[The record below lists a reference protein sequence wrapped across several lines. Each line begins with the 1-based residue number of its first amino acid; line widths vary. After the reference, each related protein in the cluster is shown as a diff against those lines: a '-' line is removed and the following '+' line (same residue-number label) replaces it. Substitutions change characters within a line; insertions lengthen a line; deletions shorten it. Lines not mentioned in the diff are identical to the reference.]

1 MVKDIFLQNF
11 KDKIFEQLKQNQAKL
26 IIEEELL
33 AILNV
38 IAKGQM
44 LGPNMVL
51 TEFFQTMWH
60 VVRIEHARMV

>member
-11 KDKIFEQLKQNQAKL
+11 KDKIFEQLKQNQTKP

-38 IAKGQM
+38 IAKGKM
-44 LGPNMVL
+44 FGPNMVL
-51 TEFFQTMWH
+51 T
-60 VVRIEHARMV
+60 